1 MYELISE
8 IALAF
13 SLCGAIIATIAIAV
27 LFKYYLYFNLRFVIW
42 F

>member
-27 LFKYYLYFNLRFVIW
+27 WFIVQILFIF
-42 F
+42 

>member
-13 SLCGAIIATIAIAV
+13 FSGGAIVAIIAIVVWCIV
-27 LFKYYLYFNLRFVIW
+27 QILFIF
-42 F
+42 